1 MSHDIQQKYTLIFEQ
16 FLISPMIIYEQIASF
31 LVLCAQLLC
40 LRPRKG
46 DNDPTYTNMSELTVW
61 DIGRQAVQNGA

>member
-1 MSHDIQQKYTLIFEQ
+1 
-16 FLISPMIIYEQIASF
+16 MIIYEQIASF

-61 DIGRQAVQNGA
+61 DIGRQAVQYGA

>member
-1 MSHDIQQKYTLIFEQ
+1 MTSHKNYTPIFEQ
-16 FLISPMIIYEQIASF
+16 FLISLMIIYKQISKF
-31 LVLCAQLLC
+31 FVLCAQLLC

-61 DIGRQAVQNGA
+61 DIGRQAVKNGA

>member
-1 MSHDIQQKYTLIFEQ
+1 MTSHKNYTLIFEQ
-16 FLISPMIIYEQIASF
+16 FLNFLMIINEQIASF

-40 LRPRKG
+40 LRPQKG

-61 DIGRQAVQNGA
+61 DIGRQAVQNGT